1 MDYKLIIAPIA
12 GALIGWLT
20 NYVAIKLLFRPHNA
34 VKVFGL
40 SFQGLIPKRRRDITH
55 SIATTIEKELLSSTD
70 LIETLDTIDWKQ
82 EVEDAVEEI
91 IENRFSQSTLK
102 KIPLVGLVSENI
114 VYHVKYL
121 ITKDILKQIE
131 SKKTGIIQRFSDKVD
146 VRTML
151 ASRIDGLDLKSFEGL
166 LTKFVSRELKHI
178 ELLGAVMG
186 FSIGVLQSISF
197 YLLY

>member
-114 VYHVKYL
+114 IYHVKYL

-131 SKKTGIIQRFSDKVD
+131 SKKTGIIQKFSDKVD

>member
-1 MDYKLIIAPIA
+1 
-12 GALIGWLT
+12 
-20 NYVAIKLLFRPHNA
+20 
-34 VKVFGL
+34 
-40 SFQGLIPKRRRDITH
+40 RRRDITH